1 MSRYFAI
8 QSWVSSHD
16 NEPDYS
22 GQQTGSRHVRSVE
35 IPMYTQHGK
44 ANVDWFSDEQ
54 IALRAGANKP
64 KPSIKDKILP
74 QFKRLQTLQSQ
85 MVDLET
91 EYKTTDMS
99 ISEYS
104 VLRDVLVAKLQR
116 QEVLYKKAI
125 AAKPIKTE
133 EEYEEL
139 SEETPYSSCDLE
151 YTYIDVATPC
161 GVSWIDDLSPSN
173 SFKSFLKMS
182 CKVVKTAVHYKHKIS
197 SYLNELKQVYHA
209 N

>member
-35 IPMYTQHGK
+35 IPMFTQHGK

-54 IALRAGANKP
+54 IALRSAANKP
-64 KPSIKDKILP
+64 KSSIKDKILP
-74 QFKRLQTLQSQ
+74 QGKRLQTLRSQ
-85 MVDLET
+85 MVELEQSYRSG
-91 EYKTTDMS
+91 EMD

-104 VLRDVLVAKLQR
+104 ILRDCVVAKLQR
-116 QEVLYKKAI
+116 AEVLYKKAI

-133 EEYEEL
+133 EGYEEV
-139 SEETPYSSCDLE
+139 SEKYAYESCEVE
-151 YTYIDVATPC
+151 YTATPRAA
-161 GVSWIDDLSPSN
+161 SHWIDDLSDKN
-173 SFKSFLKMS
+173 SLKRP
-182 CKVVKTAVHYKHKIS
+182 VKKALQAVRT
-197 SYLNELKQVYHA
+197 LVRWTQATKQYIKTLQEV
-209 N
+209 